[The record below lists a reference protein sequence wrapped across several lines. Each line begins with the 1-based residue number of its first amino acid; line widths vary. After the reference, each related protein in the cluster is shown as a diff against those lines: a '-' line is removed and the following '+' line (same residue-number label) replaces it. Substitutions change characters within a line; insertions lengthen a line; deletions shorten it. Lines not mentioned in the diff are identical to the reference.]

1 MAVEL
6 SDVKPDNA
14 KTVCPMV
21 EMVLLNPWVV
31 RKAHQDGRRVY
42 AWFGVIENPLT
53 IRLLL
58 ALGVDGL
65 IVDDP
70 AALAEIVNP

>member
-1 MAVEL
+1 M
-6 SDVKPDNA
+6 
-14 KTVCPMV
+14 
-21 EMVLLNPWVV
+21 LNPWMV
-31 RKAHQDGRRVY
+31 RAAHQDGRQVY
-42 AWFGVIENPLT
+42 PWFGAIESPLT
-53 IRLLL
+53 MRLLL